1 MDQHLSHTESALV
14 EYSRRLCEDRLAA
27 YRSAPHDAEE
37 HANIETSVIAGGYAY
52 RQVAELVQNAADAV
66 SEMNPEQGFGRIE
79 IRADA
84 LGLWA
89 ANTGLPVDKA
99 GVRALLNAHSSGKR
113 AGQIGRFGLGFKSLL
128 RLGGRIEVLS
138 RSVCLCFDPRKCRDR
153 IRRHVG
159 LAADAPAPGLRLAD
173 ASAWDQTIGT
183 IEGADAFNWA
193 TTIVF
198 AELVAHGAREAIA
211 DEISRFPAEFLLFLP
226 CDVELV
232 LEARPIKRCLRRR
245 TTGDGSI
252 VIEDEASE
260 RSTPQRWKLFHTDVH
275 ITNEAALHDATS
287 VHSRDHVPL
296 VWAAPVGTQRDVGRF
311 FAFFPTSTE
320 TRTSGILNAPWKLNS
335 DRTALIPGPWN
346 SALME
351 AAAELI
357 VTHLSEL
364 ATDED
369 PGAALDA
376 FPRELPTTTDTAAPL
391 VNSLWNRL
399 IDEPVLPNCDNELK
413 KAAELRRA
421 PLDSTNVIQH
431 WAALASPKACEI
443 HVHPSCTSSPARS
456 GRLNQLA
463 ERLARTLPATG
474 HRLQRTEQVEW
485 LTMTASNDPETA
497 IEVLALSDLF
507 AKAVSGWIWDSIRE
521 KLPLILTETG
531 GLTTAPNVALNPD
544 TEPPLHP
551 VHPLVA
557 SHTASR
563 RILQDRFHVSEDAEA
578 DWQRLMDGYL
588 SRAEREKDWSAV
600 WKLLRRMP
608 RSDAA
613 DVLKTRSVC
622 VRTLRG
628 WNAPEHVVR
637 YDPLFLDELSSDLQ
651 EPARTELGA
660 IILDTEFHRNDE
672 VFLKFLDLELPQKLR
687 WSSFDA
693 DDYDNTAAG
702 KWYDGWLRKWRE
714 RYHKKLGNRPDVYLL
729 RPDAFD
735 MPVGWQLLLLLE
747 GEAREKLTMWLLLQL
762 QEKDFVNFDTVTFRH
777 SSRPHAWA
785 EQEYPHPLWSLLL
798 ERGIVTNDGGTLQ
811 FQALLCAKGDARA
824 QCLPSLVRFG
834 RALEQIKRAGT
845 GWHSG
850 LGNEQSWPKWL
861 NYGAYEK
868 EDPQVLL
875 PFYVLAAKEG
885 FAPQLVAF
893 PKGPV
898 PIDNVRLARSPRDA
912 KLAMDAG
919 LNSISADL
927 VMAALWI
934 EAGALDLEADGGLSY
949 EPCEGRVPERLIDV
963 EPAFADVLD
972 ESAAQDAYAL
982 FVDDLCQ
989 TIGGAGHRIPWAIQD
1004 NRILICTQD
1013 FARTPW
1019 ADRLRMLADGA
1030 TALGWIRD
1038 TSAMDRMRLSGPA
1051 ARRRLVA
1058 AKPDLP
1064 ARLLAAT
1071 GGTGPILGLFEAD
1084 VIAELKGSSTE
1095 LARMA
1100 VTLFGPALLTR
1111 PAIRDAMTAEGLD
1124 PPSRWG
1130 SEAAAEFVA
1139 ALGFPPEF
1147 ATPPNRRSE
1156 PELSVPGPFP
1166 LKPLHDFQ
1174 EDVAA
1179 SLDGIFADTGAK
1191 RRRCVVSLPTGAGK
1205 TRVVAEVAVTRILA
1219 PTSPNRLVLWI
1230 AQSEELCEQAVQC
1243 FRQLWPNRGSQGD
1256 TLRLIRFWGG
1266 QANPS
1271 PSRPG
1276 EPTVIVAS
1284 IQTLSSRTVGSSL
1297 AWAGD
1302 PGLLVIDEC
1311 HHALTPS
1318 YTGAL
1323 RWLNTDR
1330 TDGVQEPP
1338 IVGLSATPFRGL
1350 NEEESKQ
1357 LARRFDERLIPK
1369 TQSTLFEHLQE
1380 QGVLARFKYTRLDM
1394 NDRFELTPEEIRSL
1408 ETFHRLPES
1417 AMERLGNDPERND
1430 RILSAIAAASEQS
1443 ILIFATSV
1451 AHANRLAARLTLLG
1465 IQAAAVSGETDR
1477 SSRRW
1482 FIDRFR
1488 RGDVRVLCNHSAL
1501 TTGFDA
1507 PATDLIVI
1515 ARPVFS
1521 PSLYMQMV
1529 GRGLRGPANGGK
1541 QQCRILTIQDNLDQ
1555 FTGKLAHRYFEQ
1567 HYMS

>member
-1 MDQHLSHTESALV
+1 MDQHLPHTESALV

-27 YRSAPHDAEE
+27 YRNAPHDTEE

-66 SEMNPEQGFGRIE
+66 SEMGPEQDFGRIE
-79 IRADA
+79 VRADA

-89 ANTGLPVDKA
+89 ANTGLSVDKA

-128 RLGGRIEVLS
+128 RLGGRIDVLS
-138 RSVCLCFDPRKCRDR
+138 RSVCLRFDPRKCRDR

-159 LAADAPAPGLRLAD
+159 LAADAPSPGLRLAD
-173 ASAWDQTIGT
+173 ASAWDHTT
-183 IEGADAFNWA
+183 AMIEGADAFNWA

-198 AELVAHGAREAIA
+198 AELVAPGAREAIA

-232 LEARPIKRCLRRR
+232 LEAGQIKRRLRRR
-245 TTGDGSI
+245 TAGDGSI
-252 VIEDEASE
+252 VIEDQASE

-275 ITNEAALHDATS
+275 ITDEAALHDATS
-287 VHSRDHVPL
+287 VHSRDLVPL
-296 VWAAPVGTQRDVGRF
+296 VWAAPVGTQREVGRF

-351 AAAELI
+351 AAADLI
-357 VTHLSEL
+357 VAHLGEL
-364 ATDED
+364 VTDED

-391 VNSLWNRL
+391 VTSLWNRL

-421 PLDSTNVIQH
+421 PLDTPNVIQN
-431 WAALASPKACEI
+431 WAALASPQACEI

-456 GRLNQLA
+456 ARLNQLA
-463 ERLARTLPATG
+463 DRLARTPSATG
-474 HRLQRTEQVEW
+474 HRLQRTEQVAW
-485 LTMTASNDPETA
+485 LTMTASSDPETA
-497 IEVLALSDLF
+497 IEVLALLDLF

-521 KLPLILTETG
+521 RLPLILTETG
-531 GLTTAPNVALNPD
+531 SLTTAPNVVLNPD

-551 VHPLVA
+551 VHPQVA

-563 RILQDRFHVSEDAEA
+563 RILQDRFHVSEAAEA

-588 SRAEREKDWSAV
+588 SRAERENDWSDV

-613 DVLKTRSVC
+613 DVLKTRSVR
-622 VRTLRG
+622 VRTLGG

-637 YDPLFLDELSSDLQ
+637 YDPLFLDELSGDLR
-651 EPARTELGA
+651 EPARTELGR
-660 IILDTEFHRNDE
+660 IILDTQFHRTDE
-672 VFLKFLDLELPQKLR
+672 AFLKSVDLELPQKLR

-693 DDYDNTAAG
+693 EDYDETAAG
-702 KWYDGWLRKWRE
+702 KWYEGWLRKWRA
-714 RYHKKLGNRPDVYLL
+714 RYHQKLGSRPDIYLL

-735 MPVGWQLLLLLE
+735 MPVGWQLFLFLE
-747 GEAREKLTMWLLLQL
+747 GEARAKLTMWLLAQL
-762 QEKDFVNFDTVTFRH
+762 QQEDFVTFDAVAFRH
-777 SSRPHAWA
+777 SSRPHAWDA
-785 EQEYPHPLWSLLL
+785 QTYPHPFWSLLL
-798 ERGIVTNDGGTLQ
+798 ERGIVANDGGVLP
-811 FQALLCAKGDARA
+811 FQQLLCMKGDKRA
-824 QCLPSLVRFG
+824 VCIPSLVRLS
-834 RALEQIKRAGT
+834 RALDQIKRAGL

-850 LGNEQSWPKWL
+850 LNNEQSWPAWL
-861 NYGAYEK
+861 NFAAYER
-868 EDPQVLL
+868 ENPLALL
-875 PFYVLAAKEG
+875 PFYAFAAKDG
-885 FAPQLVAF
+885 FVPRLIAF
-893 PKGPV
+893 PDGPV
-898 PIDNVRLARSPRDA
+898 PIEKVRLARSPRDA

-919 LNSISADL
+919 FNSISADSA
-927 VMAALWI
+927 MSALWI
-934 EAGALDLEADGGLSY
+934 KAGALDLDLDGGLSY
-949 EPCEGRVPERLIDV
+949 EPCEDRVPERLVDV
-963 EPAFADVLD
+963 EPSFTDVID
-972 ESAAQDAYAL
+972 SSVTSDAYVL
-982 FVDDLCQ
+982 FVDNLCQ
-989 TIGGAGHRIPWAIQD
+989 TIGGVKHRIGWTVQD
-1004 NRILICTQD
+1004 NRILICTED
-1013 FARTPW
+1013 FARSPW
-1019 ADRLRMLADGA
+1019 VDRLRMLTEGA

-1038 TSAMDRMRLSGPA
+1038 SAAMDRMRLSGPA
-1051 ARRRLVA
+1051 ARRRRVA
-1058 AKPDLP
+1058 SRPDLP

-1071 GGTGPILGLFEAD
+1071 GGTGPILELFDPD
-1084 VIAELKGSSTE
+1084 VAAELKGSPVE
-1095 LARMA
+1095 LARLA
-1100 VTLFGPALLTR
+1100 VTLFGPALLARST
-1111 PAIRDAMTAEGLD
+1111 IRDAMNAEGLD
-1124 PPSRWG
+1124 PPQRWG

-1147 ATPPNRRSE
+1147 ATPPDRRRE

-1179 SLDGIFADTGAK
+1179 SLDGIFADSTAM

-1230 AQSEELCEQAVQC
+1230 AQSDELCEQAVQC
-1243 FRQLWPNRGSQGD
+1243 FRELWPNRGSQGD
-1256 TLRLIRFWGG
+1256 ALRLIRFWGG
-1266 QANPS
+1266 QANPN

-1276 EPTVIVAS
+1276 QPTVIVAS
-1284 IQTLSSRTVGSSL
+1284 IQTLNSRTVDSSL

-1323 RWLNTDR
+1323 RWLNADR
-1330 TDGVQEPP
+1330 TDGTQEPP

-1350 NEEESKQ
+1350 NQEESRQ
-1357 LARRFDERLIPK
+1357 LARRFDERLVPK
-1369 TQSTLFEHLQE
+1369 EQTTLFEQLQA
-1380 QGVLARFKYTRLDM
+1380 QGVLARFTYTRLDIT
-1394 NDRFELTPEEIRSL
+1394 DRFELTPDEIRSM

-1417 AMERLGNDPERND
+1417 AMERLGNNRKRND
-1430 RILSAIAAASEQS
+1430 RILSAVASAPEQS
-1443 ILIFATSV
+1443 ILVFATSV
-1451 AHANRLAARLTLLG
+1451 AHANRLAARLNLLG

-1488 RGDVRVLCNHSAL
+1488 RGGVRVLCNHSAL

-1555 FTGKLAHRYFEQ
+1555 FTGMLAHRYFEQ
-1567 HYMS
+1567 HYVS